1 MKNPYVK
8 LSLILPKNKP
18 ISAIKKFPVIE
29 GFKPKNIEIFVQP
42 SKNEK
47 FHLVDVFLIQ

>member
-8 LSLILPKNKP
+8 LSLILPKNKTVK
-18 ISAIKKFPVIE
+18 SIKKFPILDQ
-29 GFKPKNIEIFVQP
+29 FKAKEMQVFVRP

-47 FHLVDVFLIQ
+47 FHIIDVFITQ